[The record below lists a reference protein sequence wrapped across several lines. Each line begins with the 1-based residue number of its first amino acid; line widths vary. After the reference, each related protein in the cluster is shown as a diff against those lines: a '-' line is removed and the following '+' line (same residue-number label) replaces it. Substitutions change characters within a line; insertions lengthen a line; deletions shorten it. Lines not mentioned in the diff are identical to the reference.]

1 MYTDKLLK
9 SLLLFILTVF
19 VIVFGS
25 ICILNLTVGESSF
38 FNYLKKKNESI
49 MLEKKLNKKLEERKN
64 LLNEVNIL
72 KNSNVINL
80 DILEKE
86 TIKKLN
92 RIPSGY
98 KIIITD

>member
-19 VIVFGS
+19 VIVFGF
-25 ICILNLTVGESSF
+25 ICILNLAVGESSF